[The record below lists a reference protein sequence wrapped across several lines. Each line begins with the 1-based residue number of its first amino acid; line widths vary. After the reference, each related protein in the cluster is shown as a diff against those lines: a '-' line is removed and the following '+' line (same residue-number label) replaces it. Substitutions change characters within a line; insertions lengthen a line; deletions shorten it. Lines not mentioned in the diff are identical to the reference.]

1 MAFIDYISYE
11 DASDK
16 LPEIDFAKIK
26 QIADLIFDI
35 RELKSSKKDIN
46 TSEVLCR
53 WIRGDTLLDIANEF
67 FAIKKEK
74 KNKRTLEDCSNYIY
88 SELTNFA
95 PWGLYAFSGM
105 FEYLRKTENL
115 SENKELS
122 FLSLYATYGVNE
134 PVSAFLCLLGVE
146 RLDSII
152 LSKKYRETVS
162 VDLFSSWD
170 DINEWFSGLTE
181 ERLKNW
187 FSETEREFDSYL
199 VDLIEEIRKKMKR

>member
-1 MAFIDYISYE
+1 
-11 DASDK
+11 
-16 LPEIDFAKIK
+16 
-26 QIADLIFDI
+26 
-35 RELKSSKKDIN
+35 
-46 TSEVLCR
+46 
-53 WIRGDTLLDIANEF
+53 
-67 FAIKKEK
+67 
-74 KNKRTLEDCSNYIY
+74 
-88 SELTNFA
+88 
-95 PWGLYAFSGM
+95 M
-105 FEYLRKTENL
+105 FEYLLKTENL

-146 RLDSII
+146 RMDSII
-152 LSKKYRETVS
+152 LSKKYRGTVS

-187 FSETEREFDSYL
+187 FSEAEREFDSYL